1 MEFFLIYLFVMA
13 ESLGGFL
20 LMLGGHMFWL
30 SVFSIPVLA
39 IGCSFAAM
47 ESYINDFTDFWNMSF
62 PVKTRKLAKICAPVG
77 IVFVC
82 IANLIPTQQQLAII
96 VGSGVTYNV
105 LTSEPAKQLGGKA
118 LELLNKKIDE
128 ALEGESGKGK
138 KEEAGKEGI
147 EDEQSRSKT
156 LT

>member
-13 ESLGGFL
+13 ESLSGFL
-20 LMLGGHMFWL
+20 SMLGGHMFWL
-30 SVFSIPVLA
+30 SVLA
-39 IGCSFAAM
+39 IPALALGCGIATA
-47 ESYINDFTDFWNMSF
+47 ESRVNHFSDFWAMSF
-62 PVKTRKLAKICAPVG
+62 SVKTRKLAKVCAPIG

-105 LTSEPAKQLGGKA
+105 LTSEPAKQIGGKA

-128 ALEGESGKGK
+128 ALEEGSE
-138 KEEAGKEGI
+138 KEETKQEGEI
-147 EDEQSRSKT
+147 TLPSSKT
-156 LT
+156 ST